1 MIFFFGNHM
10 KVNQTFPKQ
19 MKDSDQEQ
27 SEDEAGALRVAVIQ
41 SSPRHGRASRFLPWK
56 TGYCSLAA
64 PGKPL
69 SITPGRSDTK
79 ERLLWGLPGWRWQSC
94 PAMPLCQP
102 GGVVPK
108 KDLRGREMFK
118 LQGLHMVFLFQARA
132 FLWGLNPGLQTS

>member
-1 MIFFFGNHM
+1 M

-27 SEDEAGALRVAVIQ
+27 SEHEAGALRAVVIQ

-69 SITPGRSDTK
+69 SITPGRSGTPRK
-79 ERLLWGLPGWRWQSC
+79 GSGGYQGEGGRAEVSLLPCLHAS
-94 PAMPLCQP
+94 L
-102 GGVVPK
+102 VV
-108 KDLRGREMFK
+108 
-118 LQGLHMVFLFQARA
+118 LFQRR
-132 FLWGLNPGLQTS
+132 T